1 MIIRHPKY
9 RCRLNTPSLYDYS
22 EYYSIQINIFQKF
35 MDANRQCCINLVLF
49 WSEIHNDN
57 VITSILMWFHLNKL
71 IWKRKLKIIYEERK
85 NHKISD
91 SNYILFMLFIQL
103 INIRCFN

>member
-71 IWKRKLKIIYEERK
+71 IWKKEVK
-85 NHKISD
+85 
-91 SNYILFMLFIQL
+91 NYIRRKKKSQ
-103 INIRCFN
+103 NIRLQLHIVHAFYTINKYWMF